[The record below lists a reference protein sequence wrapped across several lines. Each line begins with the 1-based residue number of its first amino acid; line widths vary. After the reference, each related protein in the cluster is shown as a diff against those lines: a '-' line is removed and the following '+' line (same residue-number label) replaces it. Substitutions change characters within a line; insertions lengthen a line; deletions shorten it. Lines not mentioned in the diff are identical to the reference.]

1 MAKGRTLTAFMLA
14 KRICDREDNIYNKKM
29 INRQVVTD
37 ILKMYMDE
45 CYKALI
51 NGERIELSKVGTI
64 IPEIKTHKGNY
75 NLPMCN
81 KDGGNPPSTK
91 LRITRSASLYRDM
104 NKALAENMEN
114 GIYGLEKLPLSR
126 QQLMILK
133 ESGYIPEDAG
143 IDDVE
148 TEDVETEEEE
158 AE

>member
-1 MAKGRTLTAFMLA
+1 MARGRTLSAFMLA

-51 NGERIELSKVGTI
+51 NGERVELSKVGTI
-64 IPEIKTHKGNY
+64 IPEIKTHIGNY

-91 LRITRSASLYRDM
+91 LRMTRSASLYRDM
-104 NKALAENMEN
+104 NKTLIENIEN
-114 GIYGLEKLPLSR
+114 GIYGLEKLPLSK
-126 QQLMILK
+126 QQLVILK
-133 ESGYIPEDAG
+133 ESGYLPEDA
-143 IDDVE
+143 E
-148 TEDVETEEEE
+148 TEMEEEE
-158 AE
+158 

>member
-1 MAKGRTLTAFMLA
+1 MAKGRTLTAFMMA

-37 ILKMYMDE
+37 ILQMYMDE
-45 CYKALI
+45 CRKALI

-64 IPEIKTHKGNY
+64 VPEIKTHKGNY

-104 NKALAENMEN
+104 NKALTENMEN
-114 GIYGLEKLPLSR
+114 GIYGLEKLPLSK
-126 QQLMILK
+126 QQLIILK

-148 TEDVETEEEE
+148 TEEAETEEEE